1 MFSNE
6 HCAKCVR
13 SRSFFWS
20 VFSRIRTEYGEILR
34 ISPYSVQSGKMWT
47 KNFEYGLFP
56 SSVVTLSLSL
66 YIFSCDKKKN
76 SLKKGK
82 LENIDVNRAKVW
94 NTFYAPLRRH
104 IAVLHSSFDRKKSLN
119 GEIIIEYVWHC
130 STYVLVLVA
139 INWAQ
144 KEQKRYKKRTY
155 FAFLWLPHPLICD
168 KI

>member
-1 MFSNE
+1 MKFGIHLKSSFRVAASKRIFIILVHGGEISRLVPPMFSNE

-56 SSVVTLSLSL
+56 SSVVNLSLSL

-82 LENIDVNRAKVW
+82 LENIDVNRAKV
-94 NTFYAPLRRH
+94 
-104 IAVLHSSFDRKKSLN
+104 
-119 GEIIIEYVWHC
+119 
-130 STYVLVLVA
+130 
-139 INWAQ
+139 
-144 KEQKRYKKRTY
+144 
-155 FAFLWLPHPLICD
+155 
-168 KI
+168 